1 MPTLPAS
8 GEQRDGSMTKKQN
21 QDNTLS
27 RSALRR
33 LREKEQ
39 RYQTILRAAESLFS
53 KNGYHQTSMEQI
65 ADLSEVSTG
74 SVYFYFK
81 NKADLLIH
89 LLHEI
94 SIYLRKLVGTEF
106 RKHDSTLEGFRSA
119 GLVFFQ
125 DFCLKNPE
133 KVAILFRESTGQSAE
148 VEQLRKEMFDQLTAD
163 VEDALKRVS
172 SRMGNKDSLSLEVM
186 AVCIV
191 GIYERVGYHYLLWQN
206 RSDDIITIGDDAVA
220 FIIGGVEKLFDNP
233 S

>member
-1 MPTLPAS
+1 
-8 GEQRDGSMTKKQN
+8 MTKDQN
-21 QDNTLS
+21 QDSKLS

-39 RYQTILRAAESLFS
+39 RYQTILRAAESLFA

-65 ADLSEVSTG
+65 ADLAEVSTG

-81 NKADLLIH
+81 NKADLLVH
-89 LLHEI
+89 LLNEI
-94 SIYLRKLVGTEF
+94 SIYLRKLIGTEF
-106 RKHDSTLEGFRSA
+106 RKHDSTLEGFKSA

-148 VEQLRKEMFDQLTAD
+148 VERLRKEMFDALTAD
-163 VEDALKRVS
+163 VEDALERVGD
-172 SRMGNKDSLSLEVM
+172 RIGNKDSLSLEVM

-206 RSDDIITIGDDAVA
+206 RSDDIITIGEDAVA
-220 FIIGGVEKLFDNP
+220 FIIGGVEKLFD
-233 S
+233 SD

>member
-1 MPTLPAS
+1 MPTLPAG

-33 LREKEQ
+33 QREKEQ

-94 SIYLRKLVGTEF
+94 SIYLRQLVGTEF
-106 RKHDSTLEGFRSA
+106 RKHDSTLEGFKSA

-172 SRMGNKDSLSLEVM
+172 SRMGNKDNLSLEVM

-233 S
+233 